1 MSVVVQPEAMTRE
14 VAPARG
20 RSDPKTFEAFFR
32 DEYVRLGRALYLV
45 TGDPAEAEDLAQ
57 EAMLRVFERWDRV
70 SEMESPTGYLYRC
83 ALNLRR
89 SRLRR
94 MRLRR
99 SRGAEPTGRSD
110 PIRSAEDRDEI
121 SRLLS
126 ELPPGQCEALV
137 LVEWLGMS
145 SPEAGDVLG
154 IDAVSVRVRVSR
166 AKASLRA
173 THEYDDAEEGP

>member
-1 MSVVVQPEAMTRE
+1 MSAVVQPEAMTRA
-14 VAPARG
+14 VAQARG
-20 RSDPKTFEAFFR
+20 RSEPRTFETFFR

-45 TGDPAEAEDLAQ
+45 TGDPGEAEDLAQ

-70 SEMESPTGYLYRC
+70 SEMDSPTGYLYRA

-94 MRLRR
+94 VRAWR
-99 SRGAEPTGRSD
+99 SRGTVSSGPTD

-137 LVEWLGMS
+137 LVEWIGMTS
-145 SPEAGDVLG
+145 MEAGRVLG
-154 IDAVSVRVRVSR
+154 IDPVSVRVRVSR
-166 AKASLRA
+166 AKAALRT
-173 THEYDDAEEGP
+173 THEHEQVEDGP